1 MAIFGDDLL
10 QGAYSLVQ
18 GCVEQ
23 EARNPT
29 PYLLFPLTPAPHST
43 PPLLPCPGFQG
54 DLSPPR
60 GRGTLLFTLSHAQ
73 HKACDRHEIDVY
85 AANDK

>member
-29 PYLLFPLTPAPHST
+29 PYLLFPPT
-43 PPLLPCPGFQG
+43 PPPTLLPCTGFQG

-60 GRGTLLFTLSHAQ
+60 GRGTLFFTLSHAQ
-73 HKACDRHEIDVY
+73 HKARDRHEIDVY

>member
-43 PPLLPCPGFQG
+43 PPTTSLPWLPG
-54 DLSPPR
+54 
-60 GRGTLLFTLSHAQ
+60 
-73 HKACDRHEIDVY
+73 
-85 AANDK
+85 